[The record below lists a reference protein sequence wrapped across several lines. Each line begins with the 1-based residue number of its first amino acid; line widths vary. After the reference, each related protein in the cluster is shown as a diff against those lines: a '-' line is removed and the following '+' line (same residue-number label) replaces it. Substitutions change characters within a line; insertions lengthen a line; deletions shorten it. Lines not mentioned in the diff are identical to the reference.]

1 MKNVHESRRKMAS
14 GSYNIDTF
22 SWYRSLPLSND
33 TTGYSTGTLFAVGPN
48 TFEVPYTFYQYQ
60 STVGFTDT
68 STMSVAVA
76 NYVDAS
82 LQSTVNGIGFN
93 FQSTIPLVKWVST
106 NNTSFQSSVPV
117 DGWQPR
123 AIDFMSTYTT
133 NSQGWP
139 VSFNTSPVWLGTDLP
154 ALIQSKQYTVS
165 VDFQYSLFTS
175 TNSTVNPRYSS
186 WVSTIGFLGSNTGT
200 VGKQITTRVG
210 NQTYTTLQQKLV
222 FNPQTTAEQ
231 TTNGQLGLMPSS
243 FWFKTVIGSNTTNSI
258 ANAPGFDV
266 FVPGENNFTF
276 TLTPFRSTIV

>member
-1 MKNVHESRRKMAS
+1 MSS
-14 GSYNIDTF
+14 GSLNIDSF

-33 TTGYSTGTLFAVGPN
+33 TTGYSTGTLFAVGPSS
-48 TFEVPYTFYQYQ
+48 FEVPYTFYQYQ

-76 NYVDAS
+76 NYVAAS

-106 NNTSFQSSVPV
+106 NDTSYQSSVPV
-117 DGWQPR
+117 TGWPAQP
-123 AIDFMSTYTT
+123 IDFVSTYTT
-133 NSQGWP
+133 DSQGWP
-139 VSFNTSPVWLGTDLP
+139 IEFQTDTMWMGTDLP
-154 ALIQSKQYTVS
+154 ALIESKKYTVA

-175 TNSTVNPRYSS
+175 TNTAVNYNYYS

-231 TTNGQLGLMPSS
+231 ITNGQIGITPSS
-243 FWFKTVIGSNTTNSI
+243 FWFKTVIGSNI
-258 ANAPGFDV
+258 ANTIAQAPSFDV
-266 FVPGENNFTF
+266 FVPGENNVTF
-276 TLTPFRSTIV
+276 TLTPFRSILS